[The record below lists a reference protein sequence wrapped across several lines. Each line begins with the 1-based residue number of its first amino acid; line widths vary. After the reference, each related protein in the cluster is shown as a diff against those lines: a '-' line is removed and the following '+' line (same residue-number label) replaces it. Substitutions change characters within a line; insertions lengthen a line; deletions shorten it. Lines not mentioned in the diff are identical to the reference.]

1 MNVLPC
7 EILNLIKINIEESNN
22 YCVKLFEVYE
32 DKEFV
37 HLVLEYCHGE
47 TLRNHLQSITQ
58 DDSFDDLPEED
69 E

>member
-47 TLRNHLQSITQ
+47 TLRNHLQ
-58 DDSFDDLPEED
+58 
-69 E
+69 